1 MPTPAFLLGL
11 LGLLVSSAQAEPVE
25 TIRDHGDP
33 ANRLDLAVVGDGY
46 TEEELEL
53 YASDV
58 ERVVSSF
65 FSEEPF
71 LEYQSYFNVHRVD
84 VISNESG
91 ADHPERDEF
100 RDTAL
105 DATYNCSGIQRLICV
120 DRNRVWNALLRS
132 LAPNQLD
139 MILVI
144 VNDPEYGGSGG
155 EFAVAST
162 DAAVTELVLH
172 EVGHSFGG
180 LADEYEDSPPVC
192 RNTLEPS
199 EPNVTR
205 QTQRDLIK
213 WNVLGGPPTGWIEF
227 ATPIPTATSSPGTPG
242 LYEGARYCTQGLY
255 RATYDSKMRSLGVPY
270 EQVNEQQLVKRIYNR
285 VSPLDWSAPSESALT
300 IPRGLRQIFQAAVP
314 EPTTHELSVSWL
326 VDGQLAGTGL
336 WFALDSLNLAPG
348 LHAVEVRVEDLT
360 DKVRHDPQAALLESR
375 EWILEVV
382 AATHC
387 GLGGELVLLLPPLLW
402 LGSRRRSSSG

>member
-1 MPTPAFLLGL
+1 MLRGAFLLGL
-11 LGLLVSSAQAEPVE
+11 LGLLGPSAHGEPV
-25 TIRDHGDP
+25 TTVRDNGDP
-33 ANRLDLAVVGDGY
+33 ANRVDLAVLGDGY
-46 TEEELEL
+46 TEDELGTF
-53 YASDV
+53 ASDV
-58 ERVVSSF
+58 ERVVSTF

-71 LEYQSYFNVHRVD
+71 WEYQSYFNVHQVD

-91 ADHPERDEF
+91 ADHPELGEF

-105 DATYNCSGIQRLICV
+105 DATYSCSGIQRLICV
-120 DRNRVWNALLRS
+120 DRNKVWLALLRS

-162 DAAVTELVLH
+162 NEAVTELVLH
-172 EVGHSFGG
+172 EVGHSFAG

-192 RNTLEPS
+192 QNTREPS

-213 WNVLGGPPTGWIEF
+213 WNVGGGPPTGWIEL
-227 ATPIPTATSSPGTPG
+227 ATPIPTATSSPRTPG
-242 LYEGARYCTQGLY
+242 LYEGARYCPLGLY
-255 RATYDSKMRSLGVPY
+255 RSAYHSKMRSLGVPY

-285 VSPLDWSAPSESALT
+285 VSPLEWSVPSEPTLAVSL
-300 IPRGLRQIFQAAVP
+300 GLRQIFEAAVP

-336 WFALDSLNLAPG
+336 WFALDSMNLALG
-348 LHAVEVRVEDLT
+348 FHAVEVRVEDRT
-360 DKVRHDPQAALLESR
+360 DKVRQDPEAALSESR
-375 EWILEVV
+375 EWIVEVLP
-382 AATHC
+382 ATHC
-387 GLGGELVLLLPPLLW
+387 GLGLELVLVLPPLLW
-402 LGSRRRSSSG
+402 WSRRRRESLG